1 MGMKFKVVY
10 QQLKKKSFKNQEA
23 VFYDERDAINWEHYV
38 RTLDNTRNIEI
49 HPVFWYNEHERKTP
63 FHLWV

>member
-10 QQLKKKSFKNQEA
+10 QQLKKKTFKKQEA
-23 VFYDERDAINWEHYV
+23 VFFDERDAINWEHYV

-49 HPVFWYNEHERKTP
+49 HPVF
-63 FHLWV
+63 